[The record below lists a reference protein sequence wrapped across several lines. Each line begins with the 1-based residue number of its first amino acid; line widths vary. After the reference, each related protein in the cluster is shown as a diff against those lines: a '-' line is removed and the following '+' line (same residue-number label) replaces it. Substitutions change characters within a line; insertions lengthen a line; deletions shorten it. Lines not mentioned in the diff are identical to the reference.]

1 MKDMIKFLPGYYQK
15 SQVLTDLYSVLQA
28 AFEHTEGHINAEDL
42 KLFITTT
49 DDFTRHE
56 KDVGLSSTAADDE
69 TRRSRVIARLR
80 GNDVL
85 TLSALKDIV
94 TLYEPTGCVITE
106 DYSNYA
112 VYIDMTGRADNFDT
126 LRETIEELKP
136 AHITIYYAYES
147 TIELVGAL
155 YIGGIGMYDKQE
167 QAVKAADL
175 TSYETLSHTFANVGT
190 LGIYDRQT
198 QYIPAASTAFE
209 KIAGTVK
216 SMANVIYDRQTITI

>member
-1 MKDMIKFLPGYYQK
+1 MIKFLPGYYRK
-15 SQVLTDLYSVLQA
+15 SQVLKDLYSVLQA
-28 AFEHTEGHINAEDL
+28 AFERTEGHINAEDL

-56 KDVGLSSTAADDE
+56 KDVGLSFAAADDE

-85 TLSALKDIV
+85 TLSALEDIV

-106 DYSNYA
+106 DYSNYV
-112 VYIDMTGRADNFDT
+112 VYIDMIGRADNFDT

-147 TIELVGAL
+147 TIEPVGTM

-167 QAVKAADL
+167 QSVKAAGL
-175 TSYETLSHTFANVGT
+175 ASSEALPLISERFGAF
-190 LGIYDRQT
+190 GIYDRQT
-198 QYIPAASTAFE
+198 QYIPASNTVLE
-209 KIAGTVK
+209 KVTGTVN
-216 SMANVIYDRQTITI
+216 SAANVVYDRQTITI